1 MKQILSLAI
10 LLALGGLSSAAGN
23 PLPNTG
29 APVSR
34 GLTKPVQEQC
44 GWYVIF
50 LCSRDADDAADAAAR
65 ESGAQVLDSSSP
77 DFYSFRQG
85 WYCAAYGPSARSPAL
100 KQLSAVRR
108 RYPTAYAKQA
118 C

>member
-1 MKQILSLAI
+1 MKQILSLAF
-10 LLALGGLSSAAGN
+10 LLAFGGLSAAAAN
-23 PLPNTG
+23 PLPNAG
-29 APVSR
+29 APSGDLAR
-34 GLTKPVQEQC
+34 PAQAQC

-50 LCSRDADDAADAAAR
+50 LCSRDADDAADAATR
-65 ESGAQVLDSSSP
+65 ESGAQVIDSSSP
-77 DFYSFRQG
+77 DFYAFRQG
-85 WYCAAYGPSARSPAL
+85 WYCAAFGPAARSPAL